1 MGNMKTWPPEEKI
14 MWIVTRERKK
24 IHAEGKKTRKM
35 YVNGQKTRKR

>member
-14 MWIVTRERKK
+14 MWIVTREMKK
-24 IHAEGKKTRKM
+24 IHDEGEKTRKM

>member
-1 MGNMKTWPPEEKI
+1 MGNMKTWPSEEKI
-14 MWIVTRERKK
+14 MWIVTREMKK